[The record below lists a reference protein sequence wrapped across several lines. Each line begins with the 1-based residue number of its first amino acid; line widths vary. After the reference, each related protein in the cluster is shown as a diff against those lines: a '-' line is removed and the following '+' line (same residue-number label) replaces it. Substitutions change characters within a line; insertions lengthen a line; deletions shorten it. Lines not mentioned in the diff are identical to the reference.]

1 LVVLELPEGEP
12 VEPELDPVL
21 GVLGA
26 VGDVVLE
33 PIPVDPEPR
42 LPELELPVEPVVL
55 PEPLVLPYCW
65 THCSRSR
72 PLLPTHWLGSEVLLL
87 DESVALGEDE
97 LGEVVLE
104 LELGALL
111 DPEPLVLLL
120 PVALGLDDE
129 PPMLLPL
136 LEDCAQETLA
146 RPTSAAAT
154 AALRMFTFT
163 IDAPISEWGGNY
175 AGRSCKRD
183 AVTEKLQS
191 CGCNGHASCRRRMR
205 PHDK

>member
-1 LVVLELPEGEP
+1 LVVLELPDEP

-21 GVLGA
+21 GVLG
-26 VGDVVLE
+26 VLGDVAPE
-33 PIPVDPEPR
+33 PIPVE
-42 LPELELPVEPVVL
+42 LPELEPPVEPVVL

-72 PLLPTHWLGSEVLLL
+72 PVLPTHWLGSEVLLL
-87 DESVALGEDE
+87 EEPVALGEDE

-111 DPEPLVLLL
+111 EPAPAEPLVLLL

-154 AALRMFTFT
+154 AALRILTFT
-163 IDAPISEWGGNY
+163 MTLLSEWGRTAAAVMQ
-175 AGRSCKRD
+175 AGCRD
-183 AVTEKLQS
+183 
-191 CGCNGHASCRRRMR
+191 
-205 PHDK
+205 

>member
-1 LVVLELPEGEP
+1 LVVLELPDEP

-21 GVLGA
+21 GVLG
-26 VGDVVLE
+26 VLGDVAPE
-33 PIPVDPEPR
+33 PIPVE
-42 LPELELPVEPVVL
+42 LPELEPPVEPVVL
-55 PEPLVLPYCW
+55 PEPLVLPYCC

-72 PLLPTHWLGSEVLLL
+72 PVLPTHWLGSEVLLL
-87 DESVALGEDE
+87 EEPVALGEDE

-154 AALRMFTFT
+154 AALRILTFT
-163 IDAPISEWGGNY
+163 MTLLSEWGRTAAAVMQ
-175 AGRSCKRD
+175 AGCRD
-183 AVTEKLQS
+183 
-191 CGCNGHASCRRRMR
+191 
-205 PHDK
+205 

>member
-1 LVVLELPEGEP
+1 VLELPDEEPIP

-21 GVLGA
+21 GVLGE
-26 VGDVVLE
+26 VVLE
-33 PIPVDPEPR
+33 PIPDDPEPR
-42 LPELELPVEPVVL
+42 LPELELPLDPVVL

-72 PLLPTHWLGSEVLLL
+72 PVLPTHWLGSDVL
-87 DESVALGEDE
+87 S

-111 DPEPLVLLL
+111 EPAPAEPLVLLL
-120 PVALGLDDE
+120 PVALGLDEE

-154 AALRMFTFT
+154 AALRILTFT
-163 IDAPISEWGGNY
+163 IYAPI
-175 AGRSCKRD
+175 
-183 AVTEKLQS
+183 
-191 CGCNGHASCRRRMR
+191 
-205 PHDK
+205 

>member
-1 LVVLELPEGEP
+1 LVVLELPDEEP

-21 GVLGA
+21 GVLG
-26 VGDVVLE
+26 VLGDVVLE
-33 PIPVDPEPR
+33 PMPVEPEPR
-42 LPELELPVEPVVL
+42 LPELELPDEPVVL

-72 PLLPTHWLGSEVLLL
+72 PVLPTHWLGSEVLLL
-87 DESVALGEDE
+87 DEPVALGEVVLE
-97 LGEVVLE
+97 LSAGEVVLE
-104 LELGALL
+104 LELGALLEPEPAESLELGLELGRLL

-163 IDAPISEWGGNY
+163 INAPI
-175 AGRSCKRD
+175 
-183 AVTEKLQS
+183 
-191 CGCNGHASCRRRMR
+191 
-205 PHDK
+205 